1 MALSGFPKLLLV
13 GPLSG
18 AKQTPLWQTPGTGF
32 DPIDEITVTACRAG
46 REVQPVAVDEITVT
60 ISEFYLA
67 HVLFE
72 EATKAFPET
81 KFFRRSLPKR
91 QTSGPS

>member
-1 MALSGFPKLLLV
+1 MPEPILRQRHSGPARTGNLV
-13 GPLSG
+13 
-18 AKQTPLWQTPGTGF
+18 A
-32 DPIDEITVTACRAG
+32 IDEITVTACRAA

-60 ISEFYLA
+60 ASEFYLA

-81 KFFRRSLPKR
+81 KFFRRSLPRR
-91 QTSGPS
+91 QTVWTVVNT